1 MWTVG
6 CPEFVRDP
14 KDMTVSH
21 YADCLIVG
29 AGIAGLV
36 AARSVQNR
44 GFSVLVLDKGR
55 CVGGRLATRNFEGGR
70 FDYGAQFFTVSN
82 PAFLG
87 LVDQWLE
94 AGIVAPWAEGFHLP
108 DGKFKETGEVH
119 YRGVGGMRMIA
130 KHLAHILDVRSQV
143 EVTKI
148 SIEKGMWNVLDA
160 NGSVFTGK
168 VLILTSPVPQSL
180 ALLEAGHVPLK
191 KSVRSELSKFT
202 YNPCIAVMAVL
213 EGPSQIPA
221 PGGMWFSGEPIA
233 WLADNTV
240 KGTCLAA
247 NGGCSITLHADA
259 EFSRGHWTHAT
270 EAAAFL
276 LQKAS
281 SWLGA
286 RVKEF
291 QTHQW
296 RYSQPTYIHHD
307 PALFVRSP
315 APLAFA
321 GDAFGGPRVEGAV
334 LSGLA
339 AAACL

>member
-1 MWTVG
+1 MR
-6 CPEFVRDP
+6 FVPLRIVS
-14 KDMTVSH
+14 KDMTISH
-21 YADCLIVG
+21 HADCLIVG

-36 AARSVQNR
+36 AARSLQNR
-44 GFSVLVLDKGR
+44 GLRVLVLDKGR
-55 CVGGRLATRNFEGGR
+55 GVGGRLATRSFEGGR
-70 FDYGAQFFTVSN
+70 FDYGAQFFTVRN
-82 PAFLG
+82 PAFRSLVEEWLG
-87 LVDQWLE
+87 

-108 DGKFKETGEVH
+108 DGKFKDTGEVH
-119 YRGVGGMRMIA
+119 YRGVGGMRTIA
-130 KHLAHILDVRSQV
+130 THLARNLDVRSQV
-143 EVTKI
+143 QVKTV
-148 SIEKGMWNVLDA
+148 SIDKTIWKVSDTNGNVFA
-160 NGSVFTGK
+160 GK
-168 VLILTSPVPQSL
+168 CLILTPPVPQSL
-180 ALLEAGHVPLK
+180 ALLEVGNVPLE
-191 KSVRSELSKFT
+191 KSVRAELSRFA

-213 EGPSQIPA
+213 EGPSRIPA

-233 WLADNTV
+233 WLADNTL
-240 KGTCLAA
+240 KGTCLGA

-270 EAAAFL
+270 QASAFL

-281 SWLGA
+281 PWLGA

-307 PALFVRSP
+307 PVLFVRSP

-321 GDAFGGPRVEGAV
+321 GDAFGGPRVEGAA

-339 AAACL
+339 AATCL